1 MCFIRTAPHKVHFL
15 SPWHPCY
22 PHSLA
27 ASTLVDFSA
36 GRQKSQPSLVSLAI
50 PRAEKG
56 PDHLSWLLFGREAI
70 GLVTLK
76 SPSGYTKSW
85 MSFFFFFFLLIKV
98 WKGIWKV
105 RKHPLQNIARSS
117 QPNTS
122 KCFKE
127 ILLSLSS
134 FCSWKSRSMKR
145 KCRPQHHHLNYD
157 FLTLSTSFE
166 RDKSILDPDLFNR

>member
-1 MCFIRTAPHKVHFL
+1 MTSML
-15 SPWHPCY
+15 
-22 PHSLA
+22 
-27 ASTLVDFSA
+27 
-36 GRQKSQPSLVSLAI
+36 PSLPGSFNAGGFFCWEAKI
-50 PRAEKG
+50 TAFSSFSSNTKG
-56 PDHLSWLLFGREAI
+56 WKRTRSP
-70 GLVTLK
+70 LVTPFWKRSHRSSDTEVSKWLYK
-76 SPSGYTKSW
+76 KLNV
-85 MSFFFFFFLLIKV
+85 FFFFSLLIKV

-166 RDKSILDPDLFNR
+166 RDKSILDPDLFNRQ